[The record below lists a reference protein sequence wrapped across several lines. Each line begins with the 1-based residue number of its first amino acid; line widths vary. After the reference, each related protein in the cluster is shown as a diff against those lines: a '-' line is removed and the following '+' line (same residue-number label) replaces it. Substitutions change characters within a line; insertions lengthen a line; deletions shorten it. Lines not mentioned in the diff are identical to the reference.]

1 MALSTGTD
9 TDFKH
14 ISDSMQ
20 CDLVGYID
28 HRFGGKVVHFRGIPY
43 ATVSKRF
50 AKPVLATNWRDHGP
64 SFRQY
69 GSLCPQPGFPY
80 ESMFGIP
87 PAQGDESELRVG
99 DTKFDEFTCCNLN
112 VTCPQIQGATALGL
126 RRPVYV
132 WIHGGGQA
140 VSFPPAQHRLGD
152 PGPLVAQSV
161 EMSKPIILVT
171 FNYRLNIF
179 GFADPECVNV
189 NLGMQDQV
197 TALHW
202 VQDYIHLFGG
212 DPVSLNSLGGPL

>member
-1 MALSTGTD
+1 
-9 TDFKH
+9 
-14 ISDSMQ
+14 MQ

-87 PAQGDESELRVG
+87 PAQSDESELRVG

-112 VTCPQIQGATALGL
+112 VTCPQIQGATALGF

-161 EMSKPIILVT
+161 EMNKPIILVT

-179 GFADPECVNV
+179 GFADPEGVNV